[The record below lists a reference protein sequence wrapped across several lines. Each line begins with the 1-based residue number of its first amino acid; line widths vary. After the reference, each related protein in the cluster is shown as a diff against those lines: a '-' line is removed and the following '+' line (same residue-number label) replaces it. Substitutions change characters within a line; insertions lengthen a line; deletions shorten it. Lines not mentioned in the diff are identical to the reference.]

1 MAPKAEREEVILAL
15 NRALAKKGFPYFL
28 RVVDMGYTETG
39 AMTVLLEKGSL
50 GSMLVPHY
58 RDLLVTAACQAGP
71 AVVSVE
77 LPEQWYRVKVHG
89 VPTRRYLTLGLGLA
103 REEIELGTEYRLK
116 RDPIWLRKPQE
127 LKDSEKKGSTIV
139 ITVGS
144 LEEAQ
149 KNLINGIRFGG
160 SRYRT
165 EHYWEL
171 GADTVCPRCCGIGH
185 NSFRDCG
192 DRPPCCFICAGAH
205 EGAEHACKVVNCPA
219 RPGIA
224 CQHMPAKCGN
234 CGGSHPAMA
243 GTCPKIRDARKR
255 LSKQREPNKEP

>member
-1 MAPKAEREEVILAL
+1 MAL
-15 NRALAKKGFPYFL
+15 NRALAKKGFPHFL
-28 RVVDMGYTETG
+28 WVVDMGYTETG

-58 RDLLVTAACQAGP
+58 SDLLVTAACQADP

-77 LPEQWYRVKVHG
+77 LPEQWYRVKVHR
-89 VPTRRYLTLGLGLA
+89 VPTGRYLILGLGLA

-116 RDPIWLRKPQE
+116 RDPVWLRNPQE

-144 LEEAQ
+144 LEEAR
-149 KNLINGIRFGG
+149 KILINGIRFGV
-160 SRYRT
+160 SRYHT

-185 NSFRDCG
+185 KSFRACG
-192 DRPPCCFICAGAH
+192 DRPPCCFICAGACD
-205 EGAEHACKVVNCPA
+205 GSVKANC
-219 RPGIA
+219 I
-224 CQHMPAKCGN
+224 
-234 CGGSHPAMA
+234 GS
-243 GTCPKIRDARKR
+243 
-255 LSKQREPNKEP
+255 LYY